1 MPSEILRQN
10 GHEPEHTNVTDANDS
25 EGRSATSI
33 LPGNKNAP
41 GADRSAP
48 LAIVMRRAAREY
60 RQCFREGNVAIYL
73 AKGPG
78 SRVEYETIEIQ
89 VLAAGQVDG
98 RN

>member
-1 MPSEILRQN
+1 
-10 GHEPEHTNVTDANDS
+10 
-25 EGRSATSI
+25 
-33 LPGNKNAP
+33 
-41 GADRSAP
+41 
-48 LAIVMRRAAREY
+48 MRRAAREY

-98 RN
+98 RNYPDRESFPPSAAWGKLGFTYSDRSHKDPEAAALIKAHQLISGRAK